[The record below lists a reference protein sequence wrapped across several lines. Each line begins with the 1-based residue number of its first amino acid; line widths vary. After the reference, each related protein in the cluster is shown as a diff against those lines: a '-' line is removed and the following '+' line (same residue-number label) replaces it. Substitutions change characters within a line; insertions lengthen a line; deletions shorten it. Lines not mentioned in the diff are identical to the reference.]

1 LEGKVGIVKQGWLAA
16 IGGALLIV
24 AASPFD
30 ANAQRSRFD
39 DWLGFDQSG
48 GATDQSSQLPISHE
62 DEGQL
67 ERGFPTLARENVSAT
82 RDAIRLYAG
91 LVVRGGWA
99 ILPPLELRTGQ
110 SHPAVVQLRKRL
122 QATGDLQAYGGYP
135 EIYDTYVENAVK
147 KVQARHG
154 LPQTGFLDKATIEEL
169 NVPAAAR
176 LRQLRTN
183 LARLQGLAANTP
195 AGKYIVVNIP
205 AAQIE
210 AINNNQ
216 VVSRHTGVVG
226 KPDRPSPMIN
236 SAIEEIN
243 FNKDWFVPP
252 TVLKSDLIPRGK
264 MLRAKGQDA
273 LTEHKIDAYADFQ
286 AYQKG
291 LKIDPQSIDWNSD
304 APLHYF
310 YVQNGGPENPLGFV
324 KLNFQSPHHV
334 YMHDTAAPSIF
345 SQSFR
350 AESSG
355 CVRVQNVHQLA
366 AWLLEDNG
374 WTVQQVL
381 RMKETGEKLNIRLK
395 KKVPLFWVY
404 VSAWATQ
411 DGTVQ
416 FRRDIYR
423 RDTVDAV
430 ASAE

>member
-1 LEGKVGIVKQGWLAA
+1 M
-16 IGGALLIV
+16 
-24 AASPFD
+24 
-30 ANAQRSRFD
+30 
-39 DWLGFDQSG
+39 QSLSG
-48 GATDQSSQLPISHE
+48 
-62 DEGQL
+62 
-67 ERGFPTLARENVSAT
+67 NV
-82 RDAIRLYAG
+82 
-91 LVVRGGWA
+91 
-99 ILPPLELRTGQ
+99 
-110 SHPAVVQLRKRL
+110 
-122 QATGDLQAYGGYP
+122 
-135 EIYDTYVENAVK
+135 
-147 KVQARHG
+147 
-154 LPQTGFLDKATIEEL
+154 
-169 NVPAAAR
+169 
-176 LRQLRTN
+176 
-183 LARLQGLAANTP
+183 P

-205 AAQIE
+205 AVQIE

-226 KPDRPSPMIN
+226 KPDRPSPLVN

-252 TVLKSDLIPRGK
+252 TVLKSDLIPKGREAQ
-264 MLRAKGQDA
+264 AKGQDA
-273 LTEHKIDAYADFQ
+273 LAEHKIDAYADFA

-291 LKIDPQSIDWNSD
+291 QNIDPMSIDWNSD

-310 YVQNGGPENPLGFV
+310 YVQNGGPDNPLGFV

-334 YMHDTAAPSIF
+334 YMHDTSAPSIF

-374 WTVQQVL
+374 WSVQQVL
-381 RMKETGEKLNIRLK
+381 RMKQTGEKLNIRLK
-395 KKVPLFWVY
+395 KKVPLFWTY
-404 VSAWATQ
+404 VTAWGTA